1 MNVISFLRRTVFILG
16 LLACFAVPA
25 LAAPV
30 KADHLEAELVSEVD
44 AIQPG
49 KPFWVALRFKFEE
62 HWHTYWKYPG
72 DSGLPTS
79 IEWKLPAGFTAGEIQ
94 WEHPVR
100 IEVAGLAGYGYEGE
114 VYHLVQITPP
124 ATLKPGESVTLAAK
138 AKWLVCKESCIP
150 GSADLTLPLAVKAAA
165 VPSALTQAF
174 SDARAKL
181 PLAQSEWKVRATK
194 NGDKLALVLTPP
206 AGTTDLTSLNYFPD
220 KELVIEDGEPQKL
233 QRVKAGFLLETVP
246 SKVAQTLPATLT
258 GVLVTKDGWRGPG
271 SEKALAVNVPVEPA
285 TAFGDGLT
293 VVAGTVTKSPAKPLG
308 FQLLLVALGSAF
320 LGGLILNLMPCVLPV
335 LSIKVLG
342 FVEQAKDGHSKP
354 WQHGMVFAAGV
365 LISFWTLA
373 GALLALRAGGNQ
385 LGWGFQLQEPA
396 FVTAL
401 AAILFLF
408 GLVLFGVFE
417 VGTSLMSVGSGAMQ
431 KSGFGGSFFSG
442 VLATVVATPCTAPF
456 MGSALGVALAQPAW
470 VAFIIFTSLALGMA
484 APYVVFS
491 ASPALMKFI
500 PRPGAWMEAF
510 KQGMGFLMMMSVV
523 WLLWVLGQQVGVDGV
538 AVALLAFILMGFGG
552 WVLGRWA
559 TFTSTNRT
567 RRIAQIVA
575 AIFIFG
581 GGFWVVYTAR
591 TLPQVSANEKKTST
605 DKDAIQWE
613 TFSPQRIAELQ
624 AAGKPV
630 FVDFTAA
637 WCLSCKANERV
648 AIDVPEVKAEIKK
661 RGIVMMKADWTNRDE
676 TITKTLAEFDRSGVP
691 LYVFYAGKNE
701 PKVLPEVITSGIV
714 LDALRTAN

>member
-1 MNVISFLRRTVFILG
+1 MNVALLLRRIVLVLG
-16 LLACFAVPA
+16 LLLASVPA

-30 KADHLEAELVSEVD
+30 KTDHVESELVSEVD

-49 KPFWVALRFKFEE
+49 KPFWVALKLKLDE

-72 DSGLPTS
+72 DSGMPTA
-79 IEWKLPAGFTAGEIQ
+79 IEWKLPAGFKAGEIQ
-94 WEHPVR
+94 WEHPIR

-124 ATLKPGESVTLAAK
+124 ATLKPGESVTLSAK
-138 AKWLVCKESCIP
+138 GKWLVCKESCIP
-150 GSADLTLPLAVKAAA
+150 GSADLTLTLPVKEAV
-165 VPSALTQAF
+165 VPSALAQAF
-174 SDARAKL
+174 SNARAKW
-181 PLAQSEWKVRATK
+181 PLANSEWKIRATK
-194 NGDKLALVLTPP
+194 SGAKYALLLTPP
-206 AGTTDLTSLNYFPD
+206 AGTTDLSSLNFFPD
-220 KELVIEDGEPQKL
+220 KELTIEDGEPQKL
-233 QRVKAGFLLETVP
+233 QRVKAGFLLEVVP
-246 SKVAQTLPATLT
+246 SKVAPTAPTALT
-258 GVLVTKDGWRGPG
+258 GVLVTNDGWRGAG
-271 SEKALAVNVPVEPA
+271 SEKALAVNVQLEPA

-293 VVAGTVTKSPAKPLG
+293 VVAGATKAPAKPLG

-354 WQHGMVFAAGV
+354 WQHGLVFTAGV
-365 LISFWTLA
+365 LASFWALA
-373 GALLALRAGGNQ
+373 GALLALRAGGSQ
-385 LGWGFQLQEPA
+385 LGWGFQLQEPT

-470 VAFIIFTSLALGMA
+470 VALIIFTSLALGMA
-484 APYVVFS
+484 APYVVLS
-491 ASPALMKFI
+491 ASPAMLKFV

-510 KQGMGFLMMMSVV
+510 KQFMGFLMMGSVV

-538 AVALLAFILMGFGG
+538 AVALLAFILMAIGG

-559 TFTSTNRT
+559 TFTSSNRT
-567 RRIAQIVA
+567 RRIAQVFA
-575 AIFIFG
+575 FIFIFG
-581 GGFWVVYTAR
+581 GIGWSVNAAR
-591 TLPQVSANEKKTST
+591 TLPPVSANEKKVSN

-613 TFSPQRIAELQ
+613 PFSPQRIAELR

-648 AIDVPEVKAEIKK
+648 AIDVAEVKAEIKK

-676 TITKTLAEFDRSGVP
+676 TITKALAEFDRSGVP
-691 LYVFYAGKNE
+691 LYVFYAGKAE
-701 PKVLPEVITSGIV
+701 PKVLPEVLTTGIV
-714 LDALRTAN
+714 LDALKTAN